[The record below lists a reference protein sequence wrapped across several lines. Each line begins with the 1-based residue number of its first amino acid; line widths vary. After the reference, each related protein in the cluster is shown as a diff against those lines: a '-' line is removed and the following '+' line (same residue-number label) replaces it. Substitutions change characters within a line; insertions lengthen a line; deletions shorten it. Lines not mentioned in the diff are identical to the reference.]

1 LTTDHTLP
9 FGYAHS
15 IYGITNLPLSYPSST
30 LDLQPNGSFGHGFG
44 TDGEDRPLLAR
55 IFRNLPSLRTIQLR
69 DWLGPTDATASDSD
83 KLHLIRAGS
92 RSKDDDIFND
102 HMFAVTL
109 AALAD
114 AKARPR
120 ILEVL
125 YSGASYCLHDYAFH
139 IPPDLQPS
147 LAPVLSG
154 LKKLDLTLAL
164 ASHEELEALPNSA
177 ACLQKFLSLTTN
189 LEDLRLR
196 FYNGRIPDSA
206 DDVLSWL
213 GRDPETMDNNNNP
226 HVAEPCPFPGAPATT
241 SGYVFYRSE
250 DRAQP
255 RHQVQCLA
263 PRPPSGPV
271 NARRRGQRGDGPREH
286 LETVSRVHRPEARL
300 GVVRVEYQ

>member
-1 LTTDHTLP
+1 MTTDYTLP

-15 IYGITNLPLSYPSST
+15 IYGITNIPLSYPSLT
-30 LDLQPNGSFGHGFG
+30 LDLQPNSSFGHGFG

-120 ILEVL
+120 IIEVL

-189 LEDLRLR
+189 LGDRGSCR
-196 FYNGRIPDSA
+196 SATSDPPGSSSA
-206 DDVLSWL
+206 DPVHFPVLRRLHLDTFSI
-213 GRDPETMDNNNNP
+213 
-226 HVAEPCPFPGAPATT
+226 APRIVHSLVTKFSA
-241 SGYVFYRSE
+241 S
-250 DRAQP
+250 
-255 RHQVQCLA
+255 L
-263 PRPPSGPV
+263 RPPSRPV
-271 NARRRGQRGDGPREH
+271 DARRRGQRGDGPREH
-286 LETVSRVHRPEARL
+286 LETVS
-300 GVVRVEYQ
+300 